1 MFNHVSADGY
11 FAAPAGNIDWVIQD
25 PEIGKTAVEASES
38 EGTGTLL
45 FGRRTYEQFE
55 SFWPKALDDSGTSPD
70 PHGHGQRSPE
80 MRAIAVYINDATK
93 IVFSKSRKDVTWK
106 NSKLLRDFDPRA
118 IEALKREPGKDI
130 MIFGSGSIVSQLS
143 QHRLIDE
150 YQFIVSPLLL
160 GNGQSMIK
168 DMSQSVRLDLLG
180 ATSYKSG
187 NVMLRYAPAP
197 APAPTR

>member
-11 FAAPAGNIDWVIQD
+11 FAAADGNINWVIQD
-25 PEIGKTAVEASES
+25 PEIAKTAASASES
-38 EGTGTLL
+38 PGVGTML

-70 PHGHGQRSPE
+70 PHHAGHRSPE
-80 MRAIAVYINDATK
+80 MRAIAVYINDAIK
-93 IVFSKSRKDVTWK
+93 VVISKSRKDVTWK
-106 NSKLLRDFDPRA
+106 NSRLLHEFDPRA

-160 GNGQSMIK
+160 GGGQSMIR
-168 DMSQSVRLDLLG
+168 DMPHSVRLKLID
-180 ATSYKSG
+180 ATSYDSG
-187 NVMLRYAPAP
+187 NVMLRYAPVH
-197 APAPTR
+197 

>member
-1 MFNHVSADGY
+1 MRRIVMFNNVSADGY
-11 FAAPAGNIDWVIQD
+11 FSASDGNVDWVIQD
-25 PEIGKTAVEASES
+25 PEIGKTAVEASA
-38 EGTGTLL
+38 GTGAML

-106 NSKLLRDFDPRA
+106 NSRLLREFDPRV

-150 YQFIVSPLLL
+150 YQFVVSPLLL
-160 GNGQSMIK
+160 GQGQSMIR
-168 DMSQSVRLDLLG
+168 DMPQSVRLDLLG
-180 ATSYKSG
+180 TTSYKSG
-187 NVMLRYAPAP
+187 NVMLRYSPA
-197 APAPTR
+197 R

>member
-11 FAAPAGNIDWVIQD
+11 FAAPDGSLNWVVQD
-25 PEIGKTAVEASES
+25 PEISKTAAAASES
-38 EGTGTLL
+38 DSAGTML

-55 SFWPKALDDSGTSPD
+55 SFWPNALDDMPTAPSSHRP
-70 PHGHGQRSPE
+70 GHGSPE
-80 MRAIAVYINDATK
+80 LRAMAVYINDATK
-93 IVFSKSRKDVTWK
+93 IVISKSRKDVTWK
-106 NSKLLRDFDPRA
+106 NSRLLHEFDPRA

-160 GNGQSMIK
+160 GGGQSMIR
-168 DMSQSVRLDLLG
+168 DMPHSVRLKLID
-180 ATSYKSG
+180 ATSYDSG
-187 NVMLRYAPAP
+187 NVMLRYTPVH
-197 APAPTR
+197 

>member
-11 FAAPAGNIDWVIQD
+11 FSAPDGGLNWVVQD
-25 PEIGKTAVEASES
+25 PEIGKSASEASES
-38 EGTGTLL
+38 PGAGTIL

-55 SFWPKALDDSGTSPD
+55 SFWPHALDDSDTSPN
-70 PHGHGQRSPE
+70 PHRPGHRSPE
-80 MRAIAVYINDATK
+80 LRAMAVYINDATK

-106 NSKLLRDFDPRA
+106 HSKLVREFDPRA
-118 IEALKREPGKDI
+118 IEALKREAGKDI
-130 MIFGSGSIVSQLS
+130 MIFGSGSIVAQLS

-160 GNGQSMIK
+160 GDGQSMLK
-168 DMSQSVRLDLLG
+168 DMPQSVRLDLLG

-187 NVMLRYAPAP
+187 NVMLRYSPA
-197 APAPTR
+197 R